1 VSIPLTGSDRV
12 SGAVNESEADAAAPA
27 ALSVPAE
34 AEDLAAPLYVAWQ
47 ITNECNLACLHC
59 IEESGPGKAFADELD
74 DAQVFSVIDQLMD
87 CDVPYL
93 SFSGG
98 EPMMHPQFFAMVDR
112 VCSRG
117 AQLKIET
124 NGHYLTPVNC
134 ARLND
139 LGVKAV
145 QVSLDGA
152 TKATFNRMRVR
163 GEFDTT
169 VEGIRSL
176 RAAGVPVE
184 INFSPAVFNVDE
196 IGAVVD
202 LAYELGAYSF
212 YTGRTMYTGN
222 AVKAWRHLQVSDAQY
237 QRFFDVLREKVDEY
251 RGRMRVYYHEAGL
264 LEELRFRLKHPAAL
278 LIVLPNGLVKLINAL
293 PFVCGDFRK
302 QTLTEIWANFRHA
315 WHDPRVAAFIEELA
329 SDPGKTRTL
338 HQWVRL

>member
-1 VSIPLTGSDRV
+1 VSAAATE
-12 SGAVNESEADAAAPA
+12 ATADAVTSA
-27 ALSVPAE
+27 SVPAE

-59 IEESGPGKAFADELD
+59 IEESGPGKAFSDELD
-74 DAQVFSVIDQLMD
+74 DAQVFSVIDQLIAS
-87 CDVPYL
+87 DVPYL

-98 EPMMHPQFFAMVDR
+98 EPMLHPQFFAMVER

-124 NGHYLTPVNC
+124 NGHYLSPDNC
-134 ARLND
+134 ARLRD

-169 VEGIRSL
+169 VEGVRNL

-184 INFSPAVFNVDE
+184 INFSPAVFNVGE

-202 LAYELGAYSF
+202 LACELGAYSF

-222 AVKAWRHLQVSDAQY
+222 AVKAWRHLEVSDAQY
-237 QRFFDVLREKVDEY
+237 DRFFDVLRAKVDEY
-251 RGRMRVYYHEAGL
+251 RGRMRVYFHEAGL
-264 LEELRFRLKHPAAL
+264 LEELRYRLKHPAAL

-293 PFVCGDFRK
+293 PFVCGDFRR
-302 QTLTEIWANFRHA
+302 QTLDDIWANFRRA

-329 SDPGKTRTL
+329 ADPGRTRTL
-338 HQWVRL
+338 HQWVHL

>member
-1 VSIPLTGSDRV
+1 VTGLATDTTA
-12 SGAVNESEADAAAPA
+12 GAAIAAITSAG
-27 ALSVPAE
+27 AE

-74 DAQVFSVIDQLMD
+74 AAKVFAILDQLMD
-87 CDVPYL
+87 HDVPYL

-98 EPMMHPQFFAMVDR
+98 EPMLHPQFFEMVER
-112 VCSRG
+112 VCARG

-124 NGHYLTPVNC
+124 NGHYLSVENC
-134 ARLND
+134 ERMKE

-152 TKATFNRMRVR
+152 SARTFNRMRVR
-163 GEFDTT
+163 GDFDKT
-169 VEGIRSL
+169 VDGLRNL

-184 INFSPAVFNVDE
+184 INFSPARFNVDE

-202 LAYELGAYSF
+202 LAHELGAYSF

-222 AVKAWRHLQVSDAQY
+222 AVKAWRHLEVSGEDY
-237 QRFFDVLREKVDEY
+237 QRFFDVLRQKADEY
-251 RGRMRVYYHEAGL
+251 RDRMRVYFHEAGL
-264 LEELRFRLKHPAAL
+264 LEELRYRLQHPAAL

-293 PFVCGDFRK
+293 PFVCGDFRD
-302 QTLTEIWANFRHA
+302 QTLQEIWANFRRA
-315 WHDPRVAAFIEELA
+315 WRDPRVARFIDDLA
-329 SDPGKTRTL
+329 ADPGKTRTL
-338 HQWVRL
+338 HQWVHL